1 MSASSATR
9 TDGTANVAAI
19 ASMDTGKLARTIQA
33 TPPTHPSITTVP
45 LTGIATVPGM
55 SMERQAL
62 ASAVPGMG
70 TERQVL
76 ASGPLAL
83 VDGNC
88 GIGELPL
95 RNLRD
100 EPLAA
105 RTAPA
110 QRSLAMLVEV
120 PVSFGHW
127 KMTTFVAALRKH
139 GITAP
144 LVVDAPT
151 NGEIFLAY
159 LKPLAGVPR
168 SCSGASTG
176 VKVSHTL

>member
-1 MSASSATR
+1 MMSFCKMSASSATR
-9 TDGTANVAAI
+9 TDGTANIAAI
-19 ASMDTGKLARTIQA
+19 APMDTGKLARTIQA
-33 TPPTHPSITTVP
+33 TPPTHP
-45 LTGIATVPGM
+45 GIATVPRM

-70 TERQVL
+70 TERRVL

-88 GIGELPL
+88 RIGELPL

-110 QRSLAMLVEV
+110 Q
-120 PVSFGHW
+120 
-127 KMTTFVAALRKH
+127 
-139 GITAP
+139 
-144 LVVDAPT
+144 
-151 NGEIFLAY
+151 
-159 LKPLAGVPR
+159 PR
-168 SCSGASTG
+168 H
-176 VKVSHTL
+176 V

>member
-1 MSASSATR
+1 MMSFCKMSASSATR

-19 ASMDTGKLARTIQA
+19 APMDTGKLARTIQA

-45 LTGIATVPGM
+45 LPGIA
-55 SMERQAL
+55 
-62 ASAVPGMG
+62 

-88 GIGELPL
+88 RIGELPL
-95 RNLRD
+95 RNPRD

-110 QRSLAMLVEV
+110 Q
-120 PVSFGHW
+120 
-127 KMTTFVAALRKH
+127 
-139 GITAP
+139 
-144 LVVDAPT
+144 
-151 NGEIFLAY
+151 
-159 LKPLAGVPR
+159 PR
-168 SCSGASTG
+168 HVG
-176 VKVSHTL
+176 

>member
-1 MSASSATR
+1 MVTAESANCPCGTFATSR
-9 TDGTANVAAI
+9 SPRG
-19 ASMDTGKLARTIQA
+19 
-33 TPPTHPSITTVP
+33 
-45 LTGIATVPGM
+45 
-55 SMERQAL
+55 
-62 ASAVPGMG
+62 
-70 TERQVL
+70 
-76 ASGPLAL
+76 
-83 VDGNC
+83 
-88 GIGELPL
+88 L
-95 RNLRD
+95 R
-100 EPLAA
+100 P
-105 RTAPA
+105 
-110 QRSLAMLVEV
+110 RSLAMLVEV